1 MEGGYIENDNYD
13 ACGADSNGEQ
23 IINVTLKSIDD
34 FEKELENSNQ
44 TWLYHFDVT
53 AFGFWDYSD
62 CYSIKTET
70 AEGVISD
77 YIKKGY
83 GFITGHDSITSGFED
98 NENNAEGI
106 VAIRKLF
113 NVTVKDHDKDYFNYI
128 ESDKIEVHKQGL
140 LLMYPWNLI
149 NRGEEDESINF
160 SHTSHHKAHGDI
172 WFSFASTPEYDTT
185 KCNETDNFYLTTF
198 GNTAMVQTGHTG
210 SATSFERKILANT
223 IFYLKQRTNETE
235 FEDHYLNLPDT
246 SQPEINDIV
255 IDQANYLITIE
266 ANVGTQYTF
275 KVVAYNGTGQSINES
290 EVVVNVTKGIAHY
303 NYTFSANANCE
314 LHDLTNITY
323 ENTIKFTTND
333 VVDQMYLHVAPT
345 DNKNI
350 TGNITTVRLNF
361 STNTFS
367 QSNTYSQSNTFT
379 QSNSFSESNTFSQ
392 SNTFSES
399 NTFTKSN
406 SFTDSNSFSESNSFT
421 SSFPFGASLSFSFI
435 LTIYSS
441 DISSFTQIFRTHV
454 NHHWCYGL
462 VI

>member
-23 IINVTLKSIDD
+23 IIDVTLKSIDD

-98 NENNAEGI
+98 DKGNAEGI

-113 NVTVKDHDKDYFNYI
+113 NITVKEHDKDYFNYI
-128 ESDKIEVHKQGL
+128 QSDKIEVHKQGL

-149 NRGEEDESINF
+149 NREEEDESNNF

-185 KCNETDNFYLTTF
+185 KCNETDNFYLITF

-246 SQPEINDIV
+246 
-255 IDQANYLITIE
+255 
-266 ANVGTQYTF
+266 
-275 KVVAYNGTGQSINES
+275 
-290 EVVVNVTKGIAHY
+290 
-303 NYTFSANANCE
+303 
-314 LHDLTNITY
+314 
-323 ENTIKFTTND
+323 
-333 VVDQMYLHVAPT
+333 
-345 DNKNI
+345 
-350 TGNITTVRLNF
+350 
-361 STNTFS
+361 
-367 QSNTYSQSNTFT
+367 
-379 QSNSFSESNTFSQ
+379 
-392 SNTFSES
+392 
-399 NTFTKSN
+399 
-406 SFTDSNSFSESNSFT
+406 
-421 SSFPFGASLSFSFI
+421 
-435 LTIYSS
+435 
-441 DISSFTQIFRTHV
+441 
-454 NHHWCYGL
+454 
-462 VI
+462 